1 MNIRLPYVNAT
12 TVEEQL
18 SQIKSY
24 LFQLVEQLNHEVP
37 TEIHGVVEDIRTESN
52 KPMTDKE
59 KVDTFNELKA
69 LIIKSADIVSAYED
83 TMRKDFNG
91 EYVAQSDYGTFVRN
105 TNASI
110 EANSTGIEQNYQ
122 HIQTITADVT
132 ILKETEAYIKTGL
145 LTETP
150 SPVYGVEVGQTDNG
164 NFKRSARFTADR
176 LSFYDGYDVEVAYI
190 SNKKLFINDAV
201 LTGSVTIGKYIIDTL
216 DGLAFRW
223 IGE

>member
-1 MNIRLPYVNAT
+1 MPP
-12 TVEEQL
+12 
-18 SQIKSY
+18 
-24 LFQLVEQLNHEVP
+24 LNP
-37 TEIHGVVEDIRTESN
+37 
-52 KPMTDKE
+52 E
-59 KVDTFNELKA
+59 KIWIF
-69 LIIKSADIVSAYED
+69 
-83 TMRKDFNG
+83 
-91 EYVAQSDYGTFVRN
+91 
-105 TNASI
+105 
-110 EANSTGIEQNYQ
+110 
-122 HIQTITADVT
+122 
-132 ILKETEAYIKTGL
+132 
-145 LTETP
+145 TETP